1 MKIAIRPVGLLLLVA
16 VAACADNSEGDS
28 SSGDPHSPAEIG
40 DGADSIEGRW
50 VLESWEESGER
61 IMVEVGVNAVGE
73 PWIEFTQNFEGAR
86 DSFVSGDGTGT
97 AGTFEGSTGCSGI
110 RETGYGFSAGFLV
123 LEEAEVQTVAC
134 EPDRTDEVLLAM
146 LGNTRDGIEV
156 VMGSDRMQWF
166 GSNLEGTSYPLV
178 FRRDGVPAPNVHIAS
193 TTTAP

>member
-16 VAACADNSEGDS
+16 VAACTNGSEGDS
-28 SSGDPHSPAEIG
+28 SSADPQTPSEIG
-40 DGADSIEGRW
+40 DAADSIEGRW

-110 RETGYGFSAGFLV
+110 RETGYEFSAGFLV
-123 LEEAEVQTVAC
+123 LEEAVVQTVAC
-134 EPDRTDEVLLAM
+134 EPARADEVLLAM